1 MDRGCQSGACWRIL
15 GVHCGNAGR
24 FKQFNDGSAKP
35 LKVELPVN
43 QQQERWMTDTLKD
56 VLGQRG
62 SIITVHGMPVED
74 ENGLSFTGFHVMPA
88 APELFCYYHCFE
100 VCDFWL
106 GAGESTTPPP
116 AVPVKEA
123 PVALPPCLKELGLSE
138 REMEVAGI
146 VMTCR
151 KSDDGAL
158 LVNVLKSDVTNQEI
172 ESLIEK
178 GALYIPQDD
187 FVDLLD

>member
-1 MDRGCQSGACWRIL
+1 MGRGGKSGACWRIL
-15 GVHCGNAGR
+15 GVHCENAGR

-35 LKVELPVN
+35 LKVELPVH
-43 QQQERWMTDTLKD
+43 QQQERWMADSLKD

-74 ENGLSFTGFHVMPA
+74 ENGLSFTGFHVMSA

-106 GAGESTTPPP
+106 GAGESTPVSP
-116 AVPVKEA
+116 PVKETPA
-123 PVALPPCLKELGLSE
+123 ALPPCLKELGLSE
-138 REMEVAGI
+138 REIEVTRV

-158 LVNVLKSDVTNQEI
+158 LANVLKSNVTNQEI